1 MQAARSSNIS
11 GLREVSVPTFENG
24 WICRECW
31 CANREQDGRC
41 YRCHVERPVYGVM
54 PETAQAP
61 SEPARATLVVS
72 EPIAPPPAI
81 IKPQTAEPTADARPI
96 GHYCLTCGRKMLDG
110 ASFCT
115 QCGSRSPEA
124 EPAVPTA
131 TAAHQ
136 HAENVAAAL
145 AKPKR
150 PSLPRPDLRAAL
162 HRVRTGYLAFVARH
176 ALRWDL
182 AMAALAVVFV
192 AFGAAAER
200 LDGSLAGLLLTAQ
213 WAITFLFGAEYGT
226 RLAASADRR
235 SFAIGHPMELIA
247 VIPPVRALRVFALL
261 RWLGLPEYGR
271 RLSARF
277 ASLTDRARRN
287 SRNLLAGLWVIL
299 VFLGVAMLYQYTG
312 ASPSG
317 IDRLLAIT
325 AGVLVVCLV
334 SAVTAVLTSS
344 ILIERRAA
352 DELARR
358 ARIIAE
364 LKDAGLLADGAA
376 AMANSTDRVSPPPGR
391 SVDSARPTSELS
403 PQR

>member
-1 MQAARSSNIS
+1 
-11 GLREVSVPTFENG
+11 VPTFENG

-41 YRCHVERPVYGVM
+41 YRCHVDRPVYGVV
-54 PETAQAP
+54 PELASAAPAQ
-61 SEPARATLVVS
+61 ATLVVP
-72 EPIAPPPAI
+72 EPTAPQPAV
-81 IKPQTAEPTADARPI
+81 IKLQTAEPTADARPI

-115 QCGSRSPEA
+115 QCGSRSPGA

-136 HAENVAAAL
+136 PAADVAAAV

-150 PSLPRPDLRAAL
+150 PSLPRPDVRAAL
-162 HRVRTGYLAFVARH
+162 HRVRAGYLAFIARH

-182 AMAALAVVFV
+182 AMAALAIVFV
-192 AFGAAAER
+192 VFGAAGER
-200 LDGSLAGLLLTAQ
+200 LGGSVGGLLLTVQ
-213 WAITFLFGAEYGT
+213 WVLTFLFVAEYGT
-226 RLAASADRR
+226 RLAASFDRR
-235 SFAIGHPMELIA
+235 SFVISHPVELIA

-287 SRNLLAGLWVIL
+287 SRYLLAGLWVIL

-312 ASPSG
+312 SSPQGVS
-317 IDRLLAIT
+317 RLLAIT
-325 AGVLVVCLV
+325 AGALVVCLV

-344 ILIERRAA
+344 ILMERRAG
-352 DELARR
+352 DDLARR
-358 ARIIAE
+358 ARIIEE

-376 AMANSTDRVSPPPGR
+376 GMARSTDRVSPPMGR
-391 SVDSARPTSELS
+391 PVDTARPTSELS